1 MLDLIKKLFHLTE
14 QQKITEN
21 QCDFDDTPLTEDQ
34 KSKAREKLYRMSYV
48 FTKGDHDL
56 GWTEEVKQEMRLT
69 DETPFKQPYGK
80 VLQGQLEEFRVAF
93 HDLLQEVVIRE
104 SNSPFASPVIVVDKK
119 TGEL

>member
-1 MLDLIKKLFHLTE
+1 
-14 QQKITEN
+14 
-21 QCDFDDTPLTEDQ
+21 
-34 KSKAREKLYRMSYV
+34 MSYV

-69 DETPFKQPYGK
+69 DETPFKQPYRRAS
-80 VLQGQLEEFRVAF
+80 QGQLKEFRVAF
-93 HDLLQEVVIRE
+93 HDLLQEGVSE